1 MDAVSALKQALD
13 VPAAF
18 PLPAAVNN
26 MSVLTEGLPSEKD
39 DVPIALP
46 EQVALLLEVT
56 GVEVTQREVAPEE
69 PCDETPEGPEEEA
82 PNEIKKHIGF
92 QQRAP
97 PPATS
102 PYASHLVCSYAS

>member
-1 MDAVSALKQALD
+1 MSFVDAVSALKQALD

-56 GVEVTQREVAPEE
+56 GVEVTQREAAPEE
-69 PCDETPEGPEEEA
+69 ACDETPKGPEEEA
-82 PNEIKKHIGF
+82 PTKCEEEAD
-92 QQRAP
+92 RL
-97 PPATS
+97 PATC
-102 PYASHLVCSYAS
+102 ATARD